1 MFNLKETTEK
11 AGEETILYLNPED
24 VPVDSNS
31 EIKVFAFESTNS
43 VEPLMKSPY
52 TYGQTVA
59 NNATIFVAGDST
71 ACNYKTSG
79 EKNDFPRTGWA
90 QVLGNFFT
98 DGVSVNNLALSGRS
112 SLSFRSEA
120 NYKTIINGMKP
131 GDYFI
136 IQFWS

>member
-79 EKNDFPRTGWA
+79 EKNDFPEP
-90 QVLGNFFT
+90 
-98 DGVSVNNLALSGRS
+98 DGLR
-112 SLSFRSEA
+112 F
-120 NYKTIINGMKP
+120 
-131 GDYFI
+131 
-136 IQFWS
+136 